1 MLSRDE
7 IIAKLQDILRAMGSV
22 PEEKIEAC
30 TEDTHLL
37 IDLGLSSVDFLY
49 MVIFLEQS
57 FEIQFDNVEPSAFQ
71 TVKQT
76 VDFIEEQLKKI

>member
-7 IIAKLQDILRAMGSV
+7 IIAKLKEILRSMGSV

-37 IDLGLSSVDFLY
+37 TDLGLSSVDFLY

-57 FEIQFDNVEPSAFQ
+57 FDIRFDNVEASDFQ
-71 TVKQT
+71 TVRTT
-76 VDFIEEQLKKI
+76 VNFIEEQLKKN